1 VRDEGERRMRG
12 RRRAF
17 TAATALAL
25 SLTALPARAALTD
38 SEKGQVRSYLES
50 GELGTVARLRA
61 LIARP
66 DLSEREA
73 TDVLSAALR
82 PRVFDDEAEAYLEA
96 LLFGPASH
104 ASRSTLMSSVVRA
117 LLSRADAVFVQQP
130 GDPMRGDARAG
141 DELMRIHRFVDHL
154 LARAR
159 ASEAKGVAG
168 LQPDARRRIA
178 ESYAEH
184 VERHR
189 TWLGFAG
196 RVQGETLLLRAQVA
210 LVLNRAS
217 EGVVDRN
224 DTAEVLGL
232 GAAAGGLFQRT
243 GTLFDDGGLGP
254 EVRRQEVVSMLENV
268 PGSLR
273 DIDLV
278 VVSKVP
284 RRAWAPGDRVMFLRT
299 PLGPVAPRRE
309 DLWPSSVRV
318 ADPELAWFETAW
330 VASSSAIR
338 RRLAEDEGYASR
350 VQQALANADGK
361 GEFGTIAPWLL
372 TRSLDRDARKLS
384 EVVSLVDFAA
394 ASATLLL
401 LDVKRTVDL
410 ASMRSL
416 SGRPE
421 SFEQLLL
428 GLDALAPGA
437 GSTERKE
444 IRLGKVTVDGIRPV
458 TVEVVVE
465 DGRVAGLAFDG
476 HRYDAA
482 FGSDG
487 RVAEVRL
494 DGETYEVGDLS
505 AIEVPTTSGDRWQV
519 GETEFVR
526 LFGRPELGAL
536 GRRRFVL
543 TSAAG
548 TGMAA
553 VYTQAPTADHE
564 VRCRIGVNG
573 KQQVGVIGRASTG
586 ASGFHGAGVLVGCDE
601 VCRAQLV
608 WWDGQ
613 GGEQPLGSSVVVA
626 SKQPTMGLRVAL
638 TIEGKQVR
646 AKVADKEL
654 RGRLQS
660 ALPPG
665 HVGWVVRSEARIS
678 VRDWTIEEAS
688 STAKP

>member
-1 VRDEGERRMRG
+1 MRDEGERRMRG

-17 TAATALAL
+17 KAAATLVL

-38 SEKGQVRSYLES
+38 SEKGQVRSYIES

-82 PRVFDDEAEAYLEA
+82 PRVFDDEVEAYLEA

-117 LLSRADAVFVQQP
+117 LLSRADAVVVQQP
-130 GDPMRGDARAG
+130 GDPMRGDAG
-141 DELMRIHRFVDHL
+141 DELMRIHRFVGQL

-178 ESYAEH
+178 QSYAEH

-189 TWLGFAG
+189 TWLGFGG
-196 RVQGETLLLRAQVA
+196 RVQGETLFLRAQVA
-210 LVLNRAS
+210 LVLNSAS
-217 EGVVDRN
+217 DGVIDRN
-224 DTAEVLGL
+224 ETAEVLGL
-232 GAAAGGLFQRT
+232 GATARGLFQRK

-284 RRAWAPGDRVMFLRT
+284 RRAWAPSSRVMFLRT

-309 DLWPSSVRV
+309 DLWPSAVRV

-350 VQQALANADGK
+350 VQEALANADGK
-361 GEFGTIAPWLL
+361 GEFGNIAPWLL
-372 TRSLDRDARKLS
+372 ARSLDRDARKLS
-384 EVVSLVDFAA
+384 EVVSPVDFAA
-394 ASATLLL
+394 AAATLLL

-428 GLDALAPGA
+428 GLEALAPGA
-437 GSTERKE
+437 ASTERKE

-476 HRYDAA
+476 HRYDAT

-487 RVAEVRL
+487 KVAEVRL

-505 AIEVPTTSGDRWQV
+505 AIEVPTTTGDRWHV

-543 TSAAG
+543 TSTA
-548 TGMAA
+548 GMAA

-573 KQQVGVIGRASTG
+573 KQQVAVIGRASTG
-586 ASGFHGAGVLVGCDE
+586 ASGFHGAGVLVGCDD

-608 WWDGQ
+608 WWDGR
-613 GGEQPLGSSVVVA
+613 GGEQTLGSSVVVA
-626 SKQPTMGLRVAL
+626 RQQPTAGFHVSL

-665 HVGWVVRSEARIS
+665 HVGWVVRSGARIS